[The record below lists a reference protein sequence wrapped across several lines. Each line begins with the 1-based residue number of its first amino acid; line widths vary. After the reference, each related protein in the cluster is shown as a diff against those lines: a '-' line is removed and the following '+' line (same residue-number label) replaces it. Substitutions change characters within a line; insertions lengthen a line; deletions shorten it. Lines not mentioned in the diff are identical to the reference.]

1 MSGTYSTE
9 VAEVINISALL
20 QTENI
25 QIPTYQ
31 RPYKWSVQ
39 NVNQLIDDILFSKE
53 KSAYRLGTI
62 VFHKEEREG
71 KKILNIVDGQQR
83 FITVLLIALALNRK
97 ENQEDKLSKK
107 IEFYSKNIDFSNK
120 ISQYNIKRNYDE
132 IQRRVGE
139 FDKKE
144 IDFFFEKCEF
154 VKVEID
160 DVSEAFQFFDSQNA
174 RGKDLEPHDLLKAYH
189 LRALSYETKDE
200 KIIKNIVKEWES
212 VEDVELRVLFSD
224 YLFRIKNWSQEK
236 SARFFTKQEIHV
248 FKGINLHEEI
258 SYPYAAMHKIA
269 HFFTDDYNLH
279 FSRNIDKQ
287 YRQYPFQIDQPII
300 NGKRF
305 FESIAYY
312 LKMKNHLKEVL
323 QKHHEKIYAI
333 LENYSERY
341 YIGDKYVRNLF
352 DCALLYYWDRFGEV
366 DIKKMIEKTFA
377 WAYKLRLEYFAVQR
391 ASMDNYARQNLKI
404 FNLIKYAI
412 FHDEVLNNMNVMP
425 TTYVNKA
432 DKRKEIQKMMEKL
445 NYLKKD
451 EQSNK

>member
-1 MSGTYSTE
+1 M
-9 VAEVINISALL
+9 L

-39 NVNQLIDDILFSKE
+39 NVNQLIDDILFSRE

-71 KKILNIVDGQQR
+71 KNILNIVDGQQR
-83 FITVLLIALALNRK
+83 FITVLLIALVLNRK

-120 ISQYNIKRNYDE
+120 ISQYNIKRNYNE

-224 YLFRIKNWSQEK
+224 YLFRIKNWSQGKNQEK
-236 SARFFTKQEIHV
+236 SVYAFTKQDIHV

-269 HFFTDDYNLH
+269 HFFTDDYNLP
-279 FSRNIDKQ
+279 FSRNI

-323 QKHHEKIYAI
+323 KKHHEEIYAI
-333 LENYSERY
+333 LEDYAIR
-341 YIGDKYVRNLF
+341 DKKNGVNHYVRNLF
-352 DCALLYYWDRFGEV
+352 DCVLIYYWDRFGEV
-366 DIKKMIEKTFA
+366 DIKKMIEKTFV
-377 WAYKLRLEYFAVQR
+377 WAYKLRLER
-391 ASMDNYARQNLKI
+391 DNVTRSSVKNYVFKEPMI
-404 FNLIKYAI
+404 FNEIKIANS
-412 FHDEVLNNMNVMP
+412 HKEVLNNFTI
-425 TTYVNKA
+425 TTMLRNQAKFRNNNE
-432 DKRKEIQKMMEKL
+432 DSKKNNSGESGIIEMMKKL
-445 NYLKKD
+445 NYFIEK
-451 EQSNK
+451 